1 SSNMNKR
8 NDALPEE
15 ILTLLVYKA
24 AEIEGR
30 EFLEMVFST
39 SVGRVLFNHYRN
51 NLTLPED
58 VARANGHTILGD
70 FLEDV
75 NERLSKEVCRG
86 DNYETIDWLEL
97 KYAVDKKICLPST
110 NDAQAVSSPVDDVN
124 QSGYEADDEASS
136 LPSPAD
142 TNANGSEMHDSE
154 HGDIEQIT
162 SGDCEGSSP

>member
-1 SSNMNKR
+1 MNKK

-75 NERLSKEVCRG
+75 NER
-86 DNYETIDWLEL
+86 
-97 KYAVDKKICLPST
+97 
-110 NDAQAVSSPVDDVN
+110 
-124 QSGYEADDEASS
+124 
-136 LPSPAD
+136 
-142 TNANGSEMHDSE
+142 
-154 HGDIEQIT
+154 
-162 SGDCEGSSP
+162 